1 MPYAIV
7 VVELEEGPR
16 LVGNL
21 RDLEPADLAL
31 DLAVEAVLEPISDTV
46 ALVHFR
52 PALVTCARMELWEL
66 VAREAIRETV
76 ASYAHLVDSGR
87 FDDVV
92 DLFTADGVLEVKGRE
107 PAVGHDGL
115 RAFFRGVGDDLAE
128 TTTVPLIRHYTSNLS
143 IDVVGRVRSQ
153 RPLLFP
159 RADRNGRRPL
169 GPLPRPPRAE

>member
-1 MPYAIV
+1 
-7 VVELEEGPR
+7 
-16 LVGNL
+16 
-21 RDLEPADLAL
+21 
-31 DLAVEAVLEPISDTV
+31 
-46 ALVHFR
+46 
-52 PALVTCARMELWEL
+52 MELWEL

-92 DLFTADGVLEVKGRE
+92 DLFTADGVLEVKGRD

-143 IDVVGRVRSQ
+143 IDVVGPYEANARCYFLALTETGVDHWGRYRDRLVPNDDGRWRFASRFVRTDGVVPGGWAETRV
-153 RPLLFP
+153 
-159 RADRNGRRPL
+159 
-169 GPLPRPPRAE
+169 

>member
-1 MPYAIV
+1 
-7 VVELEEGPR
+7 
-16 LVGNL
+16 
-21 RDLEPADLAL
+21 
-31 DLAVEAVLEPISDTV
+31 
-46 ALVHFR
+46 
-52 PALVTCARMELWEL
+52 MELWEL

-92 DLFTADGVLEVKGRE
+92 ELFTADGVLEVKGRD

-143 IDVVGRVRSQ
+143 IDVVGRYEANARCYFLALTETGVDHWGRYRDRLVPIDDGRWRFASRFVRTDGVV
-153 RPLLFP
+153 P
-159 RADRNGRRPL
+159 G
-169 GPLPRPPRAE
+169 GWAETRV